1 MTLLHR
7 QLAVSKARRRPRI
20 SLHDLVTGHAPA
32 SWLSV
37 SQLPDGRPSAGPSYA
52 DTFFA
57 DPAAVEDDYRRMRR
71 N

>member
-1 MTLLHR
+1 MTLLQR
-7 QLAVSKARRRPRI
+7 QLAVSKARRRRI

-37 SQLPDGRPSAGPSYA
+37 SQLPDGRPSYA

-71 N
+71 D